1 MPTTPRAVP
10 RSVLLLASILVL
22 LAGVMWGTAP
32 AGAAREKPKKA
43 LFSLTLLHNNDGES
57 QLIDAGEGLED
68 FGGVARFATVV
79 KNLKKAAQRGPDGKT
94 KRGVL
99 MVSSGDNFLA
109 GPEFSVSLEKGVPFY
124 DTIALDLIGYDASA
138 LGNHEFD
145 FGPDVLADFI
155 IGFRRAPFFVSAN
168 LDFSKEPRLQALVDD
183 GIIVASTVIRER
195 GERIGLVGAT
205 TPALRFISSP
215 RDVEVDPD
223 VVGTVQAQVDLLE
236 SRGINKIIMIS
247 HLQSIQEDLA
257 LAPMLSGID
266 IMVAGGGDELLANE
280 DDLLIPGDEDDVFG
294 PYPLTAM
301 DADGDTVYVVTTS
314 GSYKYVGRLIVGFDR
329 SGDVVRVDDRSGPVR
344 VSGVPPDAVRPDRKV
359 QRQVV
364 DPVQAALDALDRN
377 IVATSEVD
385 LDGRRSQV
393 RTVETNEGNL
403 IADSLFWQATELAP
417 EFGAPLPEIAL
428 QNGGGIRSD
437 TIIPA
442 GDISE
447 LDTFDM
453 VPFPNFVSIV
463 ESIPPQQ
470 FKEIMENAVSRVEF
484 GDGRFAQISG
494 FRFTWDA
501 LGIPQELDE
510 DGNVEVPGTRIR
522 ELVLDDGTVI
532 VEGGEVDPDAPAVD
546 VATIDFLARG
556 GDQYP
561 FRGAPFTTLGVTY
574 QQALVNYLQAPEADG
589 GLGGVIRAADYPEGG
604 EGRITRL
611 N

>member
-1 MPTTPRAVP
+1 ML
-10 RSVLLLASILVL
+10 RSRRSLGRLAPSLAALLVL
-22 LAGVMWGTAP
+22 VAGLVWGNASAGTTAP
-32 AGAAREKPKKA
+32 KSKVQFR
-43 LFSLTLLHNNDGES
+43 LTLLHNNDAES
-57 QLIDAGEGLED
+57 QLINAGEGLED

-79 KNLKKAAQRGPDGKT
+79 EDLSKAATRGRDGKS
-94 KRGVL
+94 KRGML

-124 DTIALDLIGYDASA
+124 DTIAMDLIGYDASA
-138 LGNHEFD
+138 IGNHEFD

-155 IGFRRAPFFVSAN
+155 EGFRHPPRFVSAN

-183 GIIVASTVIRER
+183 GIIVARTVIRER
-195 GERIGLVGAT
+195 GKRIGLVGAT
-205 TPALRFISSP
+205 TPALPFISSP
-215 RDVEVDPD
+215 RNVEVDPD
-223 VVGTVQAQVDLLE
+223 VVGTVQAQVDRLE

-257 LAPMLSGID
+257 LAPELSGID

-294 PYPLTAM
+294 PYPLTAT

-329 SGDVVRVDDRSGPVR
+329 SGDVVAVDDRSGPVR
-344 VSGVPPDAVRPDRKV
+344 VSGVSPDAVRPDRKV
-359 QRQVV
+359 QRRVV
-364 DPVQAALDALDRN
+364 DPVQAALEGLESN

-385 LDGRRSQV
+385 LDGLRSHV

-403 IADSLFWQATELAP
+403 ITDSLFWQATELAP

-428 QNGGGIRSD
+428 QNGGGIRNDS
-437 TIIPA
+437 IIPA

-470 FKEIMENAVSRVEF
+470 FKEILENAVSRVEF
-484 GDGRFAQISG
+484 TDGRFAQISG

-501 LGIPQELDE
+501 LGTPQELDE

-522 ELVLDDGTVI
+522 EVVLDDGTVI
-532 VEGGEVDPDAPAVD
+532 VSNGVVDPNAPSVD

-561 FRGAPFTTLGVTY
+561 FRGAPFTTLGATY
-574 QQALVNYLQAPEADG
+574 QQALVNYLQAPGADG
-589 GLGGVIRAADYPEGG
+589 GLGGVIREADYPEGG
-604 EGRITRL
+604 EGRITRQ